1 MTLLVVRVSEIVE
14 VVIEPVGLD
23 GAMTVSAEVF
33 GPFPDSR
40 VQLFL
45 GSRMSGPIGSKVPA
59 RGFRVFSRQAAGA
72 QREKGCTMVTLGRLR
87 NMFASAAG
95 RRRLPGRRAMIV
107 TIVAA
112 MVLITGGVVWAVV
125 PTSTF
130 GYVTLCHRA
139 ETPRQETL
147 IIPEGQAH
155 GHIRHGD
162 PQVRCADPISN
173 NAAGVPIDPA
183 KGYFV
188 DEISNGVYWVTEG
201 SYQVMFVTTGAG
213 VIVVDAPP
221 SIGANIL
228 NAIAEVTNEPIT
240 HVIYSH
246 SHADHI
252 SAAGL
257 YPEDATYIAHEETAA
272 QLERERPFPYGLF
285 VGGGPVPPPDVVF
298 SDSFTLTVGAQTLQ
312 LDYRGPNHEPGNIF
326 IHAPAQGVLM
336 LVDVIFPAWTP
347 FADLALA
354 EDIPGYFEAHEQVL
368 EYDFDVF
375 IGGHV
380 TRLGNRTDVEEAS
393 AYIHDIQNN
402 AAAALQ
408 QVDFFAIAQQTG
420 FENQWLLFSTYLDA
434 VAAKCADL
442 TVPAWTGRLAAVDIF
457 TYDHCWKVVES
468 LRID

>member
-1 MTLLVVRVSEIVE
+1 
-14 VVIEPVGLD
+14 
-23 GAMTVSAEVF
+23 
-33 GPFPDSR
+33 
-40 VQLFL
+40 
-45 GSRMSGPIGSKVPA
+45 
-59 RGFRVFSRQAAGA
+59 
-72 QREKGCTMVTLGRLR
+72 
-87 NMFASAAG
+87 
-95 RRRLPGRRAMIV
+95 
-107 TIVAA
+107 
-112 MVLITGGVVWAVV
+112 MVLVTGGVVWAVV

-139 ETPRQETL
+139 NTPSQETL
-147 IIPEGQAH
+147 IIPEGQAN

-162 PQVRCADPISN
+162 PQVRCADPIPDT
-173 NAAGVPIDPA
+173 AGGVPIDPA

-188 DEISNGVYWVTEG
+188 EEINDGVYWVTEG

-213 VIVVDAPP
+213 VIVIDAPP

-228 NAIAEVTNEPIT
+228 TAIAEVTNEPIT

-252 SAAGL
+252 SAAAI
-257 YPEDATYIAHEETAA
+257 YPDDATFIAHEETAA
-272 QLERERPFPYGLF
+272 QLERDRPFPYGLF

-298 SDSFTLTVGAQTLQ
+298 SDSFTLTVGTQTLE
-312 LDYRGPNHEPGNIF
+312 LEYRGPNHEPGNIF
-326 IHAPAQGVLM
+326 IYAPDQRVLM
-336 LVDVIFPAWTP
+336 LVDVVFPGWIP

-354 EDIPGYFEAHEQVL
+354 EDIPAYYQAHEDVL
-368 EYDFDVF
+368 GFDFDVF
-375 IGGHV
+375 IGGHLN
-380 TRLGNRTDVEEAS
+380 RLGSRADVELAS
-393 AYIHDIQNN
+393 DYILDIQAN

-408 QVDFFAIAQQTG
+408 QVDFFAIAEQTG

-442 TVPAWTGRLAAVDIF
+442 TVPAWTGRLAAVDIW

>member
-1 MTLLVVRVSEIVE
+1 MLT
-14 VVIEPVGLD
+14 
-23 GAMTVSAEVF
+23 
-33 GPFPDSR
+33 SR
-40 VQLFL
+40 
-45 GSRMSGPIGSKVPA
+45 GD
-59 RGFRVFSRQAAGA
+59 
-72 QREKGCTMVTLGRLR
+72 GRLV
-87 NMFASAAG
+87 S
-95 RRRLPGRRAMIV
+95 GRRAVLV
-107 TIVAA
+107 TIVVA
-112 MVLITGGVVWAVV
+112 MVLLTGGVVWAVV

-139 ETPRQETL
+139 DTSRQETL
-147 IIPEGQAH
+147 IIPEGQAN

-162 PQVRCADPISN
+162 PEVRCADPIPDT
-173 NAAGVPIDPA
+173 AGGVAIDPA

-188 DEISNGVYWVTEG
+188 EEISDGVYWVTEG
-201 SYQVMFVTTGAG
+201 TYQVMFVTTGAG

-228 NAIAEVTNEPIT
+228 TAIAEVTDEPIT

-272 QLERERPFPYGLF
+272 QLLRDRPFPYGIF

-298 SDSFTLTVGAQTLQ
+298 SDSFTLTVGTQTLE

-336 LVDVIFPAWTP
+336 LVDVIFPAWSP
-347 FADLALA
+347 FADLGLA
-354 EDIPGYFEAHEQVL
+354 EDVPGYYQAHEDVL
-368 EYDFDVF
+368 GFDFDVF
-375 IGGHV
+375 IGGHL
-380 TRLGNRTDVEEAS
+380 TRLGSRADVELAS
-393 AYIHDIQNN
+393 EYILDIQAN

-408 QVDFFAIAQQTG
+408 QVDFFAIAEQTG

-434 VAAKCADL
+434 VAARCADL
-442 TVPAWTGRLAAVDIF
+442 TVPAWTGRLAAVDIW